1 MVIVWEPL
9 KVIHQAIISRSCSLG
24 GNRLVV
30 VRVLDRVEAHCLWL
44 GGVEIGVPIPIH
56 STI

>member
-30 VRVLDRVEAHCLWL
+30 VRVLDCLTSAPM
-44 GGVEIGVPIPIH
+44 GQISGIA
-56 STI
+56 